1 MTRNIHEKA
10 RRFSK
15 DINLEELK
23 CIKHVNQSR
32 AINSIG
38 TLGGGNHFIE
48 IDVDN
53 EGSYYV
59 LIHRGSR
66 YLGGQVAKY
75 YQYLAV
81 KNFNRDKV
89 IKEKEDIIQQLKS
102 QGKTT
107 EIQKAL
113 KFNYTQLY

>member
-1 MTRNIHEKA
+1 M
-10 RRFSK
+10 
-15 DINLEELK
+15 
-23 CIKHVNQSR
+23 
-32 AINSIG
+32 G